1 MIQYIDINDYVGSIP
16 HLHEMVEF
24 EKGSDPINDGIVLYG
39 FDEIGLG
46 GFKDPQH
53 AMVHFFMCL

>member
-53 AMVHFFMCL
+53 AMVPFVMC

>member
-16 HLHEMVEF
+16 HFQEMVEF

-53 AMVHFFMCL
+53 AMVPFFMCL